1 MLRVADKRNCTN
13 EPLKTLNR
21 CGLHTMAQRMQ
32 NWTKAGPCPTT
43 SHSSDGSERTH
54 ERGLDFGAAEA
65 PPRPPLGQ
73 AKGTELGDTLE
84 PQPRASEQ
92 SRAANYPRHT

>member
-1 MLRVADKRNCTN
+1 M
-13 EPLKTLNR
+13 E
-21 CGLHTMAQRMQ
+21 QRMQ
-32 NWTKAGPCPTT
+32 NWTKAGPCTTT

-92 SRAANYPRHT
+92 SQAANYPRHT